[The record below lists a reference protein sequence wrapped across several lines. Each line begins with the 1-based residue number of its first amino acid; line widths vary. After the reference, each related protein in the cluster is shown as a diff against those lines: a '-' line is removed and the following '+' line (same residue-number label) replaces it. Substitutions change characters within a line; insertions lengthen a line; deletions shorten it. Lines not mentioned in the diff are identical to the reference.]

1 MRLLLLIVTNLAV
14 SLLLGAIFL
23 ALETAGVLPSGQWGY
38 LFVSAA
44 VFGFG
49 GAFVS
54 LLLSKT
60 MAKWS
65 LGVTVIEHPQ
75 SEMEHWLL
83 ETVRQHAARANIGM
97 PEVGY
102 YDSPDPNAFAT
113 GWSRDHSLVA
123 VSTGLT
129 QVMGRDQVSAVLG
142 HEIAHVANGDMVTLT
157 LLQGVLNTFV
167 IFLSRAIAFAI
178 DAALSRR
185 GDDDAPRRSGGL
197 AYGLISMVLQL
208 VLGIG
213 ASLVVAWFSRWREF
227 RADAGGAQLTSPHA
241 MAGALDALRR
251 ASDEADL
258 PKSLAAFGIRGG
270 GVLALF
276 ASHPPLEERIARL
289 MNPTP
294 R

>member
-1 MRLLLLIVTNLAV
+1 MRILLLIVTNLAV
-14 SLLLGAIFL
+14 SLLLGAVFL
-23 ALETAGVLPSGQWGY
+23 GLELAGVMPSGQWGY
-38 LFVSAA
+38 LFVSAT

-49 GAFVS
+49 GSFVS

-65 LGVTVIEHPQ
+65 LGVRVIEQPQ
-75 SEMEHWLL
+75 NEMEYWLL
-83 ETVRQHAARANIGM
+83 ETVRQHAARAGIGM

-102 YDSPDPNAFAT
+102 YDAGDPNAFAT
-113 GWSRDHSLVA
+113 GWSRDNALVA

-129 QVMGRDQVSAVLG
+129 RVMGRDQVAAVLG
-142 HEIAHVANGDMVTLT
+142 HEVAHVANGDMVTLT

-167 IFLSRAIAFAI
+167 IFFSRAIAFAL

-185 GDDDAPRRSGGL
+185 GNDDDGPRHTGGL
-197 AYGLISMVLQL
+197 FYGLVSMVLQV

-251 ASDEADL
+251 VGDDADL
-258 PKSLAAFGIRGG
+258 PKGMAAFGIHGG
-270 GVLALF
+270 NLLALF

-289 MNPTP
+289 MNPP